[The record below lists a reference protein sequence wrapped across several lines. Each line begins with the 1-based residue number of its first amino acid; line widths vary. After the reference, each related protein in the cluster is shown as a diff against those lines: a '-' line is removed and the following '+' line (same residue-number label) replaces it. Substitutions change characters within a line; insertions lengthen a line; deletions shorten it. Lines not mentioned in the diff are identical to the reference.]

1 MLKINSEDNLS
12 KLYMKNKKIKVVWLC
27 VVSNDSI
34 RRKLPLRSLLF
45 HNCIRKL
52 LGKQQFYFNDIAQWI
67 TNGVINMQAH
77 SEAIELHI
85 VSPHSKIIPNIC
97 EFSIDNIHYHFFKHE
112 NDSILYRIKKYF
124 CYKSHSFK
132 KNRFLIDKIIKKINP
147 DIVHLYGA
155 ENPSYSMYALNT
167 GSKAYPLVVSLQT
180 LMSAPNFENNY
191 PITENEYLFR
201 STIEK
206 KIIQRADYIGS
217 RVPTFK
223 DYIWNNIKKDAVFLN
238 ISLMVGEEIEQYD
251 VVKEYDFIYFSANI
265 NKAFDLAIAGFDEL
279 QKKHPEVSLLVI
291 GGYSYDYL
299 NSIKKKYPDS
309 NLWKKIHFKG
319 LQPTHL
325 NVTSYVKKARYA
337 LLPLKVDF
345 VSGTIREA
353 LSLGLPVITTKTEGT
368 PTLNQKRNTVL
379 ISDIGDAHQLANNM
393 ETLLQSE
400 SLKSELVRNGY
411 ITLKEMCNNHK
422 EAEILTQAYI
432 EIFNEKNTGKKISDE
447 LMSQFDSLL
456 SY

>member
-1 MLKINSEDNLS
+1 MLKINSGDNLS
-12 KLYMKNKKIKVVWLC
+12 KLCMKNNKIKVVWLC

-34 RRKLPLRSLLF
+34 RKNLPLRSLII
-45 HNCIRKL
+45 HNYIRKL
-52 LGKQQFYFNDIAQWI
+52 LGKRQFYFNDIAQWI

-77 SEAIELHI
+77 SETIELHI
-85 VSPHSKIIPNIC
+85 VSPHSKMIHNIC
-97 EFSIDNIHYHFFKHE
+97 EFSIDNIHYHFFEHE

-124 CYKSHSFK
+124 RYENHSFK
-132 KNRFLIDKIIKKINP
+132 KNRLLIDKIIKKINP
-147 DIVHLYGA
+147 DIVHLHGA
-155 ENPSYSMYALNT
+155 ENPSYSLYALDT
-167 GSKAYPLVVSLQT
+167 GSQEYPLVLSLQT

-191 PITENEYLFR
+191 PIAENEYLFR
-201 STIEK
+201 STIER

-223 DYIWNNIKKDAVFLN
+223 NYIWSYIKKDAVFLN
-238 ISLMVGEEIEQYD
+238 TSLMVGEEIEQYD

-265 NKAFDLAIAGFDEL
+265 NKAFDLAIAGFYEL
-279 QKKHPEVSLLVI
+279 QKRHPEVSLLVI

-299 NSIKKKYPDS
+299 DAIKKIYPDP
-309 NLWKKIHFKG
+309 NLWKRVHFKG
-319 LQPTHL
+319 LQPTHRD
-325 NVTSYVKKARYA
+325 VTSYVKKAQFA

-353 LSLGLPVITTKTEGT
+353 LSLGLPVVTTRTEGT
-368 PTLNQKRNTVL
+368 PTLNQKRITVL

-400 SLKSELVRNGY
+400 SLKRELVRNGY
-411 ITLKEMCNNHK
+411 TTLKEMCNNRK

-432 EIFNEKNTGKKISDE
+432 EIFIEKTTGKKISDE

-456 SY
+456 SH

>member
-1 MLKINSEDNLS
+1 MLKINSGNSLS

-34 RRKLPLRSLLF
+34 RRKLPLKSLLF
-45 HNCIRKL
+45 HNYIRKL

-77 SEAIELHI
+77 SETIELHI
-85 VSPHSKIIPNIC
+85 VSPHSKMIPNIC
-97 EFSIDNIHYHFFKHE
+97 EFSIDNIHYHFFKQE

-124 CYKSHSFK
+124 RCESHSFK
-132 KNRFLIDKIIKKINP
+132 KNRSLINKIIKKINP
-147 DIVHLYGA
+147 DIIHLHGA
-155 ENPSYSMYALNT
+155 ENPSYSMYALDS
-167 GSKAYPLVVSLQT
+167 GSLAYPLIVGLQT
-180 LMSAPNFENNY
+180 LMSAPNFKNNY
-191 PITENEYLFR
+191 PIAESEYLFR
-201 STIEK
+201 STIER

-265 NKAFDLAIAGFDEL
+265 NKAFDLAIAGFYEL

-291 GGYSYDYL
+291 GWYSYDYL
-299 NSIKKKYPDS
+299 DAIKKIYPNP
-309 NLWKKIHFKG
+309 NLWKRVHFKG
-319 LQPTHL
+319 LQITHQD
-325 NVTSYVKKARYA
+325 VTSYVKKARYA

-353 LSLGLPVITTKTEGT
+353 LSLGLPVITTRTEGT

-379 ISDIGDAHQLANNM
+379 ISDIGDANQLANNM

-400 SLKSELVRNGY
+400 SLKGELVRNGY

-422 EAEILTQAYI
+422 EAHILTQAYI
-432 EIFNEKNTGKKISDE
+432 EIFNENTTGKKI
-447 LMSQFDSLL
+447 
-456 SY
+456 